1 MRVIFKRT
9 GARRY
14 AVILSEPGR
23 AVQRLEPAPG
33 YDDDIPHDLVHYVVE
48 AELRL
53 ADGVFGRAAK
63 GGGTFV
69 PTGDGTLGA
78 RELARERRK
87 QRRREAGLGQR
98 DAVRSQEMATSER
111 LAAVCDVMWRRRHG
125 QPPDRLRRAPEVL
138 SAEDAP
144 RVARVLARL
153 DELAPLWRGLAQGGE
168 LVFEWPE
175 AHPVL
180 ANGV

>member
-14 AVILSEPGR
+14 AVILSRPGR
-23 AVQRLEPAPG
+23 AEQRLEPAPG

-69 PTGDGTLGA
+69 AVTDGTLSA
-78 RELARERRK
+78 RELAR
-87 QRRREAGLGQR
+87 Q
-98 DAVRSQEMATSER
+98 
-111 LAAVCDVMWRRRHG
+111 HG
-125 QPPDRLRRAPEVL
+125 
-138 SAEDAP
+138 
-144 RVARVLARL
+144 
-153 DELAPLWRGLAQGGE
+153 G
-168 LVFEWPE
+168 
-175 AHPVL
+175 
-180 ANGV
+180 